1 MALNKTILT
10 GRLTAKPE
18 LKKTQT
24 DVSVTSF
31 SLAVQRNFKNGNG
44 EYDTDFIYCVAWRN
58 QAEFITKY
66 FDKGQLITVVG
77 YLTSRRYED
86 AEGNKRTAF
95 EVVVEEAL
103 FAESKSDRQQTQTA
117 PAPMEAGG
125 NDVPFDEIADD
136 EELPF

>member
-1 MALNKTILT
+1 MLNKTILT

-18 LKKTQT
+18 LKSTQSGT
-24 DVSVTSF
+24 NVTSF
-31 SLAVQRNFKNGNG
+31 SLAVQRNYKNGSG
-44 EYDTDFIYCVAWRN
+44 EYDTDFINCVAWRN

-86 AEGNKRTAF
+86 AEGNKRTAY

-117 PAPMEAGG
+117 PAPMGVAG
-125 NDVPFDEIADD
+125 NDVEFEEFDDEI
-136 EELPF
+136 PF

>member
-1 MALNKTILT
+1 MLNKVIMT

-24 DVSVTSF
+24 DVSVASF

-44 EYDTDFIYCVAWRN
+44 EYDTDFINCNAWRG
-58 QAEFITKY
+58 QAEFLCKY
-66 FDKGQLITVVG
+66 FDKGQLVTVVG
-77 YLTSRRYED
+77 SLTSRKYED
-86 AEGNKRTAF
+86 ANGNKRTAF

-117 PAPMEAGG
+117 PAPMGVAGY
-125 NDVPFDEIADD
+125 DVEFEEFDG

>member
-1 MALNKTILT
+1 MLNKIILT

-44 EYDTDFIYCVAWRN
+44 EYDTDFLNCVAWRN

-77 YLTSRRYED
+77 SLTSRRYED
-86 AEGNKRTAF
+86 AEGHKRTAY
-95 EVVVEEAL
+95 EVIVEEAM
-103 FAESKSDRQQTQTA
+103 FAESKNERQTA
-117 PAPMEAGG
+117 PTFTAPTEAGG
-125 NDVPFDEIADD
+125 NNVAFEEFDDD
-136 EELPF
+136 NLPF

>member
-1 MALNKTILT
+1 MLNKILIT
-10 GRLTAKPE
+10 GRLTTKPE
-18 LKKTQT
+18 LKSTQSGT
-24 DVSVTSF
+24 NVTSF

-44 EYDTDFIYCVAWRN
+44 EYDTDFINCVAWRN

-86 AEGNKRTAF
+86 AEGNKRTAY

-103 FAESKSDRQQTQTA
+103 FAENKKNGDTQTT
-117 PAPMEAGG
+117 PAPMGVAG
-125 NDVPFDEIADD
+125 NDVEFEEFDDEI
-136 EELPF
+136 PF